1 MDGDQNEAL
10 ARLTA
15 ENAKLRK
22 INQALMA
29 RVERGIS
36 HPANAYGLFEM
47 AIALDNNVRQR
58 TQELQNV
65 LRSIERSNEA
75 LDKAKQLAE
84 RASSFKSTFL
94 AFVSHDLLQPL
105 NAARLGLSA
114 LMEVETAPASQPLIA
129 QVGRALVSLEDLIRT
144 LLDISKLDAGV
155 MKPEI
160 SIFELES
167 VVGPLRQEFEPLA
180 AARGL
185 RMHIRTP
192 DFCVQSD
199 PLMLRRILQNF
210 LTNALY
216 YTPQGGVVLGYRK
229 RGTQVRIEVVDT
241 GPGIPPDKCEEI
253 FEEFKRGTGAP
264 NEHRGFGLGLS
275 IVRRL
280 ALALEHPV
288 TLHSRVG
295 HGSVFAVS
303 VPFDARAGVSPS
315 RMHMIMSPV
324 HYGLDGARII
334 LVENEMAVTQAM
346 TALLERWGCRVL
358 AAASTAQALAQLQN
372 TGEKPDL
379 IIADLRLDNGE
390 RGSDVIRAIQVHAGK
405 MVPALIVT
413 ADHSPQASAEA
424 AQIGVE
430 ILRKPVKPAELRSLM
445 AYLLG

>member
-1 MDGDQNEAL
+1 MY
-10 ARLTA
+10 
-15 ENAKLRK
+15 K
-22 INQALMA
+22 
-29 RVERGIS
+29 
-36 HPANAYGLFEM
+36 
-47 AIALDNNVRQR
+47 RQ
-58 TQELQNV
+58 
-65 LRSIERSNEA
+65 
-75 LDKAKQLAE
+75 
-84 RASSFKSTFL
+84 
-94 AFVSHDLLQPL
+94 
-105 NAARLGLSA
+105 
-114 LMEVETAPASQPLIA
+114 
-129 QVGRALVSLEDLIRT
+129 
-144 LLDISKLDAGV
+144 
-155 MKPEI
+155 
-160 SIFELES
+160 
-167 VVGPLRQEFEPLA
+167 
-180 AARGL
+180 
-185 RMHIRTP
+185 
-192 DFCVQSD
+192 
-199 PLMLRRILQNF
+199 
-210 LTNALY
+210 LY

-334 LVENEMAVTQAM
+334 LIENEMAVTQAM

-358 AAASTAQALAQLQN
+358 AAASTAQALAQLQH

>member
-1 MDGDQNEAL
+1 MDIDQTEAL
-10 ARLTA
+10 VRLTA
-15 ENAKLRK
+15 ENAKLKK

-29 RVERGIS
+29 RVERGSS

-75 LDKAKQLAE
+75 LDQAKQLAE
-84 RASSFKSTFL
+84 RANSFKSTFL

-114 LMEVETAPASQPLIA
+114 LMEVEIAPQSQPLMA
-129 QVGRALVSLEDLIRT
+129 QVDRALISLEDLIRT

-160 SIFELES
+160 SRFELER

-185 RMHIRTP
+185 RLHIRHTKL
-192 DFCVQSD
+192 CVQSD
-199 PLMLRRILQNF
+199 PVMLRRILQNF

-216 YTPQGGVVLGYRK
+216 YTPRGGVVLGYRR
-229 RGTQVRIEVVDT
+229 RGGKLHIEVIDT
-241 GPGIPPDKCEEI
+241 GPGIPEDKCEEI
-253 FEEFKRGTGAP
+253 FEEFKRGVGSP

-280 ALALEHPV
+280 ALALDHPV
-288 TLHSRVG
+288 SLISRIG

-303 VPFDARAGVSPS
+303 VPFDALPGDSSVP
-315 RMHMIMSPV
+315 IEQICVPL

-334 LVENEMAVTQAM
+334 IIENEITVSRAM
-346 TALLERWGCRVL
+346 CALLERWGCRTL
-358 AAASTAQALAQLQN
+358 AVPSSGQALERMHEL
-372 TGEKPDL
+372 GVKPDL
-379 IIADLRLDNGE
+379 IIADLRLENGE
-390 RGSDVIRAIQVHAGK
+390 RGPDVIRALQRHTGSS
-405 MVPALIVT
+405 VPALIVT
-413 ADHSPQASAEA
+413 ADHSPEASAEA
-424 AQIGVE
+424 AQLGVE
-430 ILRKPVKPAELRSLM
+430 ILRKPVKPAQLRSLM

>member
-1 MDGDQNEAL
+1 MDADQNEAL

-160 SIFELES
+160 
-167 VVGPLRQEFEPLA
+167 R
-180 AARGL
+180 
-185 RMHIRTP
+185 
-192 DFCVQSD
+192 
-199 PLMLRRILQNF
+199 
-210 LTNALY
+210 
-216 YTPQGGVVLGYRK
+216 
-229 RGTQVRIEVVDT
+229 
-241 GPGIPPDKCEEI
+241 
-253 FEEFKRGTGAP
+253 
-264 NEHRGFGLGLS
+264 
-275 IVRRL
+275 
-280 ALALEHPV
+280 
-288 TLHSRVG
+288 
-295 HGSVFAVS
+295 
-303 VPFDARAGVSPS
+303 
-315 RMHMIMSPV
+315 
-324 HYGLDGARII
+324 
-334 LVENEMAVTQAM
+334 
-346 TALLERWGCRVL
+346 
-358 AAASTAQALAQLQN
+358 
-372 TGEKPDL
+372 
-379 IIADLRLDNGE
+379 
-390 RGSDVIRAIQVHAGK
+390 
-405 MVPALIVT
+405 
-413 ADHSPQASAEA
+413 
-424 AQIGVE
+424 
-430 ILRKPVKPAELRSLM
+430 
-445 AYLLG
+445 